1 MEKLLLTI
9 DETASLLGINYM
21 AARKL
26 LKEGNLPTISIGR
39 RIYVNRNALM
49 EAIGE
54 KTSET
59 QKGE

>member
-54 KTSET
+54 KAAEK